1 METAISGFI
10 RLPSEVRVKIRLR
23 HVLALAAALM
33 AVALAALPAAA
44 HPHVWVTYRTTV
56 MYENGSITG
65 FDHVWTFDDM
75 YTAMA
80 IQGLDKNGD
89 GVYDRDELAELAQ
102 INMDGLKDFEYFT
115 FAKLGEQPIKIAKT
129 ADYWL
134 EHKDGILKLHFK
146 AILESPVLI
155 DAAGFNFAVYD
166 PSYFIAFEPEKDN
179 PITLAASAPKEC
191 TAGFKAA
198 NAAAT
203 DLELKEKLLNDAFAV
218 ELGKAQD
225 VGAGFSTTAVVT
237 CSKP

>member
-1 METAISGFI
+1 MSI
-10 RLPSEVRVKIRLR
+10 RT
-23 HVLALAAALM
+23 HVLLAWIGASLLAG
-33 AVALAALPAAA
+33 AVSQPAAA

-56 MYENGSITG
+56 MYENGAITG

-89 GVYDRDELAELAQ
+89 GVYDRNELAELAQ
-102 INMDGLKDFEYFT
+102 INMDGLKDFDYFT
-115 FAKLGEQPIKIAKT
+115 FAKLGEQPIKIVKP

-155 DAAGFNFAVYD
+155 DAAGFNFSVYD
-166 PSYFIAFEPEKDN
+166 PSYFIAFEPDKEN
-179 PITLAASAPKEC
+179 PITLAASAPKGC

-203 DLELKEKLLNDAFAV
+203 DMELKEKLLNDAFAV

-237 CSKP
+237 CSKQ